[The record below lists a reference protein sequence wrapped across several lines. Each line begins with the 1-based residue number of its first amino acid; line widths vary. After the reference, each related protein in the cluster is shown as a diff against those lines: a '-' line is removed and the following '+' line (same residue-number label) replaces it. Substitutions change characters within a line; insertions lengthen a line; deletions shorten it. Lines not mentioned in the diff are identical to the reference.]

1 MSGQA
6 LFELIFVDD
15 GSTDKT
21 LTAVKSLSKK
31 DDRVKYVS
39 FSKNFGKE
47 AVIFAGLEKS
57 RGDYVAIMGIDLRD
71 LSGLFADIYY
81 GITDETF

>member
-1 MSGQA
+1 MSEQS

-57 RGDYVAIMGIDLRD
+57 NGKYVAIMGVDFGTRLDCLLI
-71 LSGLFADIYY
+71 FIM
-81 GITDETF
+81 E